1 MGLGEN
7 VAVVVLFGWAGGA
20 RWQLGR
26 FERVDQ
32 VHFCEDW
39 GWRDEIELLLR
50 REYLHFRCVE
60 FGELCLRQVVHDAGA
75 ERVAHHIDGGTHSVT
90 GWTNSVSISE
100 RNNNQ
105 ELRNTN
111 ALTLKL
117 KKLLRRSSERQRFLI
132 HTPPIRHLTHS
143 SQSTAMSRLMS

>member
-7 VAVVVLFGWAGGA
+7 VAVVVLFGRAGGA

-32 VHFCEDW
+32 VHFCEDRGW
-39 GWRDEIELLLR
+39 GDEIELLLR
-50 REYLHFRCVE
+50 HEHSHFRCVE
-60 FGELCLRQVVHDAGA
+60 FGELRLRQVVHDAGA

-90 GWTNSVSISE
+90 GWTNSVSVSE
-100 RNNNQ
+100 RNNHQ
-105 ELRNTN
+105 ELKTTN
-111 ALTLKL
+111 VS
-117 KKLLRRSSERQRFLI
+117 RRSSERQRVLI